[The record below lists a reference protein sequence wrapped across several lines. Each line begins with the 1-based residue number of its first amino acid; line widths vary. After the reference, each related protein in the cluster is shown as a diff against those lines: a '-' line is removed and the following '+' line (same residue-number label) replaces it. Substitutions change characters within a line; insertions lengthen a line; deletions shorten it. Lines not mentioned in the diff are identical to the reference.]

1 MEDLR
6 VLIVAEDVLARAG
19 LAAIV
24 GDAEPSWTIAQLAP
38 DRLLADI
45 DIYQPDIV
53 LFDLAWGDATDTAQY
68 IEATDAPFLFLLAD
82 EEQAAPLLAAV
93 GDAVTERSLGLLLR
107 NNQSPHILQ
116 ALATV
121 VAGLSVIEPALMM
134 ALTPPLSPT
143 ALVDEMVEPLTPREQ
158 EVLALIA
165 EGLPNK
171 AIALRLGIS
180 DHTVKFHINAILSK
194 LNAQS
199 RTEAVVQAARLG
211 LLIL

>member
-6 VLIVAEDVLARAG
+6 VLVVAEDVLARTG

-24 GDAEPSWTIAQLAP
+24 GEAEPSWTIAQLAP
-38 DRLLADI
+38 ERLALDV

-53 LFDLAWGDATDTAQY
+53 LFDLAWGDATDIAPY

-82 EEQAAPLLAAV
+82 EEQAALLLATV
-93 GDAVTERSLGLLLR
+93 GDMVAVRPIGLLLR
-107 NNQSPHILQ
+107 SNEAPPILY
-116 ALATV
+116 ALSTV
-121 VAGLSVIEPALMM
+121 VAGLSVIDPSLMT
-134 ALTPPLSPT
+134 ALTPQLSPA
-143 ALVDEMVEPLTPREQ
+143 ALADEIVEPLTPREQ

>member
-6 VLIVAEDVLARAG
+6 VLVVAEDVLARTG

-24 GDAEPSWTIAQLAP
+24 GEAEPSWTIAQLAP
-38 DRLLADI
+38 ERLAPDV

-53 LFDLAWGDATDTAQY
+53 LFDLAWGDATDIVPY

-82 EEQAAPLLAAV
+82 EEQAAPLLATV
-93 GDAVTERSLGLLLR
+93 GDMVAVRPIGLLLR
-107 NNQSPHILQ
+107 SNEAPPILY
-116 ALATV
+116 ALSTV
-121 VAGLSVIEPALMM
+121 VAGLSVIDPSLMT
-134 ALTPPLSPT
+134 ALTPQLSPA
-143 ALVDEMVEPLTPREQ
+143 ALADEIVEPLTPREQ